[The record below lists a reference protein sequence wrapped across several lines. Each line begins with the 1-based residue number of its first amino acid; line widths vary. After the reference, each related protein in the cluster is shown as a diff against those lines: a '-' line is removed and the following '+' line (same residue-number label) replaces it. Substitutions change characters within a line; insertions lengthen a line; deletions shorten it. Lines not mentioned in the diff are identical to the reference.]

1 MTSTTSEPNPRD
13 LADKGGVIL
22 PNMAVRVITALVLLP
37 VILFGSFV
45 GGWLFTIMVMLL
57 TAIASMEFY
66 YMETGR
72 EAQGSALTGVPMA
85 LIINLAAML
94 NQAMLGVAAL
104 GIGLAL
110 TTALET
116 ARHPRRPK
124 RTILQVLSTLG
135 ATLYIAFPMS
145 FLIAIRNIPLT
156 GIIWLF
162 VIYAVTWGTDTFAYL
177 GGRAIGRTK
186 LAPLLSPK
194 KTVEGAIIGI
204 IGGIIPSL
212 IILYASHLLSVPSLI
227 AVCIGPFVAI
237 MGDLFESA
245 LKRFF
250 QVKDSRIRGLNL
262 FPGHGGVLDR
272 IDALLWVITLF
283 YIFLTLTGPYGGLF
297 IGRG

>member
-13 LADKGGVIL
+13 FANKRIAL
-22 PNMAVRVITALVLLP
+22 PNMTVRIITALALLP
-37 VILFGSFV
+37 IILFGSFV
-45 GGWLFTIMVMLL
+45 GGWLFTAMVMLL
-57 TAIASMEFY
+57 TAIACLEFY

-85 LIINLAAML
+85 LMINLAAML
-94 NQAMLGVAAL
+94 NQPILGAAAL
-104 GIGLAL
+104 GIGLLL
-110 TTALET
+110 TMILET
-116 ARHPRRPK
+116 IRHPNRPK
-124 RTILQVLSTLG
+124 RTLFQVLSTLG

-177 GGRAIGRTK
+177 GGRAIGKTK
-186 LAPLLSPK
+186 LAPALSPQ

-204 IGGIIPSL
+204 LGGIIPTVV
-212 IILYASHLLSVPSLI
+212 ILSASHLLSIPALI
-227 AVCIGPFVAI
+227 AVTLGPFVAI
-237 MGDLFESA
+237 IGDLFEST

-250 QVKDSRIRGLNL
+250 QVKDSRIKGLNI

-297 IGRG
+297 IGRN